1 MSALEGGNYLK
12 IDTSSITKLPYKS
25 RLKQTELASMSDAV
39 AVDETRRVVL
49 EAVKSRLLSD
59 VPVGSF
65 LSGGLDSSIVATIA
79 SRELGPIDTFSVGF
93 EDLADPYHG
102 RSDESADAA
111 DYAKLI
117 GSCHHTIR

>member
-65 LSGGLDSSIVATIA
+65 
-79 SRELGPIDTFSVGF
+79 F
-93 EDLADPYHG
+93 
-102 RSDESADAA
+102 
-111 DYAKLI
+111 KWW
-117 GSCHHTIR
+117 IR